1 MMKKNWLLLM
11 GVAAALSICA
21 TGCIN
26 STGDDFIAEA
36 NEFMAGAE
44 KYKTHEIQKDE
55 GANIMLNHSQQL
67 YLLIGAAIAD
77 NIRVRF
83 GEADI
88 LIMRQNV
95 ENDDNY
101 IKKWEA
107 LRYAGRDAK
116 STAAAEQAQK
126 ELTAIIKENLATNKS
141 ITKRTEVQFFEAIAA
156 KRAMADLVEQKK
168 RLKEAGSD
176 TAKRAEVVK
185 SYAGMDAWL
194 ARGRKELANCYGD
207 EFKKAEAKRA
217 KLMEESQARTKA
229 EFEKIQN
236 KAIYVGLYV
245 TRLTSEIAL
254 SKANNDMA
262 RMVAQKA
269 VDAAAAQQKELE
281 EKYPYVKEILDPILK
296 CQTNEERLAFAKDL
310 AAQYG
315 YVIEVAGGRL
325 GYTFKAFPWYF
336 ASKEALDDASMN

>member
-1 MMKKNWLLLM
+1 MKKQFGGL
-11 GVAAALSICA
+11 VIAAAALSVLL
-21 TGCIN
+21 TGCIT
-26 STGDDFIAEA
+26 STGDEFIAEA

-67 YLLIGAAIAD
+67 YLLIGAAISD

-95 ENDDNY
+95 ENDDNF

-107 LRYAGRDAK
+107 LRYAGRDEK
-116 STAAAEQAQK
+116 STQAAEQAKK
-126 ELTAIIKENLATNKS
+126 ELIAAIAENLVTNKS
-141 ITKRTEVQFFEAIAA
+141 ITQRTDVQIFNVIEA
-156 KRAMADLVEQKK
+156 KRAMADFVERAKLLKK
-168 RLKEAGSD
+168 AGGD
-176 TAKRAEVVK
+176 AARKAEIDK
-185 SYAGMDAWL
+185 TYAGMEAWL
-194 ARGRKELANCYGD
+194 ALGKKELSNCYGD

-217 KLMEESQARTKA
+217 ELMKESEERTKA
-229 EFEKIQN
+229 EFEKIKN
-236 KAIYVGLYV
+236 KAAYIALYI
-245 TRLTSEIAL
+245 TRLGGEIAVA
-254 SKANNDMA
+254 KADNAMA
-262 RMVAQKA
+262 KMAAQKA
-269 VDAAAAQQKELE
+269 LDMAIAQQKELE
-281 EKYPYVKEILDPILK
+281 EKYPYVKEVLDPILK

-315 YVIEVAGGRL
+315 YVVEVAGGRL

-336 ASKEALDDASMN
+336 ASKEALDDASMD